1 MEVQCTYDGATWR
14 ARAAR
19 GAERLR
25 LVAHGVAW
33 PWVRE
38 REILGRT
45 KVLVLPFVCPMRI
58 LRARTTYNRS

>member
-19 GAERLR
+19 KPSACACEE
-25 LVAHGVAW
+25 AHGVAW

-38 REILGRT
+38 REISGRT
-45 KVLVLPFVCPMRI
+45 
-58 LRARTTYNRS
+58 